1 MGIYIFNY
9 KILRDYLIADA
20 KTDSDHDFG
29 KNIIPNMMKDHR
41 KMVAYTY
48 HGYWKDVGTVSSLH
62 QANMD
67 LLKNGA
73 NGLDIYSIFG
83 PNKILSEDMHST
95 PQFIGPKAEVKDSLI
110 NQGAQIFGKVNHC
123 VVSDDVVVEEGAV
136 CINDVLMPG
145 AVIRKGAKV
154 ENAIIGPN
162 TLIEENAEVNL
173 EHDDIELV
181 VNRKAA
187 RL

>member
-1 MGIYIFNY
+1 
-9 KILRDYLIADA
+9 
-20 KTDSDHDFG
+20 
-29 KNIIPNMMKDHR
+29 MMKDHR